1 MSLLRDG
8 KTVENK
14 TATIYGINDNRISHA
29 FEFEDVKDKLHLEL
43 TSFQEHILEEL
54 VKNDGF
60 IPIVI
65 GGGRAC
71 GKSWINEY
79 LFDALNGESSRIIF
93 DEFLDSLESKTV
105 SVEFDFR
112 EKKERT
118 ISDIKKE
125 IKYERNPLR
134 LKQLN
139 KELNMKYKELKSG
152 RK

>member
-8 KTVENK
+8 KKTVENMN
-14 TATIYGINDNRISHA
+14 IYDSD
-29 FEFEDVKDKLHLEL
+29 FQL
-43 TSFQEHILEEL
+43 TDYQQKILDALASKEEY
-54 VKNDGF
+54 V
-60 IPIVI
+60 IV
-65 GGGRAC
+65 GRKC
-71 GKSWINEY
+71 SKSWIYELFNE
-79 LFDALNGESSRIIF
+79 ALSICI
-93 DEFLDSLESKTV
+93 DDILEPLEQKSV

-112 EKKERT
+112 EPKEHT

-125 IKYERNPLR
+125 IKHEKNPLR

>member
-8 KTVENK
+8 NKSDSK
-14 TATIYGINDNRISHA
+14 TATIYGINDNHISPA
-29 FEFEDVKDKLHLEL
+29 FEFEDAKDKLHLEL
-43 TSFQEHILEEL
+43 TSLQKHILEEL

-65 GGGRAC
+65 GGGRAS

-79 LFDALNGESSRIIF
+79 LFDSLNGESSRII
-93 DEFLDSLESKTV
+93 DELLDSLEPKTA
-105 SVEFDFR
+105 SIEFDFR
-112 EKKERT
+112 EQKERT